1 MGTAPDNTTR
11 PARMQGKTVIVTGAG
26 SGLGQAA
33 ALACAAEGANIVC
46 AGRTIGSVQATAA
59 DATNAGGSAFA
70 HAVDISDMASTEA
83 LAAATLARFGRIDA
97 LINVAGI
104 AGPGTALTTAKQT
117 WDQVL
122 SINLTGT
129 WLMSRAVLPAMI
141 EQKDGSIVLMSSLG
155 GMVGVPDI
163 LAYCA
168 SKGGVN
174 ALTRQMACDYAPH
187 NIRVNAICP
196 GTVKT
201 PLVMKP
207 YNDAGARNPAEK
219 ERMMERALKRWPLGR
234 WGQLDEIAALCVFLA
249 SGECGW
255 MTGVIT
261 PLDGGMTA
269 MGWQVGR

>member
-1 MGTAPDNTTR
+1 
-11 PARMQGKTVIVTGAG
+11 MQGKTVIVTGAG

-46 AGRTIGSVQATAA
+46 AGRTVAAVAATAA
-59 DATNAGGSAFA
+59 TATEAGGTALA
-70 HAVDISDMASTEA
+70 HAVDVSDMASTEA

-104 AGPGTALTTAKQT
+104 AGPGTALTTTQQT
-117 WDQVL
+117 WDQVIG
-122 SINLTGT
+122 INLTGT
-129 WLMSRAVLPAMI
+129 WLMSRAVLPAMMA
-141 EQKDGSIVLMSSLG
+141 QRDGSIVLMSSLG
-155 GMVGVPDI
+155 GMTGIPDI
-163 LAYCA
+163 MAYCA

-174 ALTRQMACDYAPH
+174 ALTKQMACDYAPH

-196 GTVKT
+196 GTVET

-207 YNDAGARNPAEK
+207 YNDAGARDPAEK
-219 ERMMERALKRWPLGR
+219 ERMIERALKRWPLGR

-255 MTGVIT
+255 MTGVVT
-261 PLDGGMTA
+261 PVDGGMTA

>member
-1 MGTAPDNTTR
+1 
-11 PARMQGKTVIVTGAG
+11 MQAKTVIITGAG

-33 ALACAAEGANIVC
+33 ALACAMEGANVVC
-46 AGRTIGSVQATAA
+46 AGRTLRSVEATASEA
-59 DATNAGGSAFA
+59 AKAGGAAIA
-70 HAVDISDMASTEA
+70 HAVDVSDMASTEA
-83 LAAATLARFGRIDA
+83 LAAATLSRFGRIDA

-104 AGPGTALTTAKQT
+104 AGPGTALTTSRQT

-122 SINLTGT
+122 NINLTGT

-141 EQKDGSIVLMSSLG
+141 EQRDGSIVLMSSLG

-174 ALTRQMACDYAPH
+174 ALTKQMACDYAPH

-207 YNDAGARNPAEK
+207 YNDAGARDPAEK
-219 ERMMERALKRWPLGR
+219 ERMMDRALKRWPLGR

-261 PLDGGMTA
+261 PVDGGMTA

>member
-1 MGTAPDNTTR
+1 MTATADSR
-11 PARMQGKTVIVTGAG
+11 PSRPRMQGKTVIVTGAG

-46 AGRTIGSVQATAA
+46 AGRTVAAVAATAA
-59 DATNAGGSAFA
+59 TATEAGGTALA
-70 HAVDISDMASTEA
+70 HAVDVSDMASTET
-83 LAAATLARFGRIDA
+83 LAAATLSRFGRIDA

-104 AGPGTALTTAKQT
+104 AGPGTALTTTKQT
-117 WDQVL
+117 WDQVI

-129 WLMSRAVLPAMI
+129 WLMSRAVLPAMMA
-141 EQKDGSIVLMSSLG
+141 QRDGSIVLMSSLG
-155 GMVGVPDI
+155 GMTGIPDI
-163 LAYCA
+163 MAYCA

-174 ALTRQMACDYAPH
+174 ALTKQMACDYAPH

-196 GTVKT
+196 GTVET

-207 YNDAGARNPAEK
+207 YNDAGARDPAEK
-219 ERMMERALKRWPLGR
+219 ERMLERALKRWPLGR

-255 MTGVIT
+255 MTGVVT
-261 PLDGGMTA
+261 PVDGGMTA

>member
-1 MGTAPDNTTR
+1 
-11 PARMQGKTVIVTGAG
+11 MQAKTVIITGAG

-33 ALACAAEGANIVC
+33 ALACAMEGANVVC
-46 AGRTIGSVQATAA
+46 AGRTLRSVEATASK
-59 DATNAGGSAFA
+59 AGGAAIA
-70 HAVDISDMASTEA
+70 HAVDVSDMASTEA
-83 LAAATLARFGRIDA
+83 LAAATLSRFGRIDA

-104 AGPGTALTTAKQT
+104 AGPGTALTTSRQT

-122 SINLTGT
+122 NINLTGT

-141 EQKDGSIVLMSSLG
+141 EQRDGSIVLMSSLG

-174 ALTRQMACDYAPH
+174 ALTKQMACDYAPH

-207 YNDAGARNPAEK
+207 YNDAGARDPAEK
-219 ERMMERALKRWPLGR
+219 ERMMDRALKRWPLGR

-261 PLDGGMTA
+261 PVDGGMTA

>member
-1 MGTAPDNTTR
+1 MSTASDNAIR